1 MSQTI
6 KLKNSVTTTST
17 PATLEQGEVA
27 INVTDKKMWVGNA
40 SLVPVQLLGDGS
52 GIVTAVANG
61 GTGRSSLTANSVI
74 VGNGTSAVAFVAP
87 GTANNVLS
95 SDGTNW
101 LSAPLT
107 VGGTVNVQEFSSS
120 GTWTKPVGCTFVMVE
135 TLGAGGGGGSGGRN
149 SSTAYGGSGGGGG
162 AYTYR
167 LFKSSELSSTEAV
180 TIGAGGTGGAAI
192 SIDDTNGN
200 NGTAGGNTTFGAS
213 LIAYGGQNGRGGNTS
228 KIEGGQGGGVFPN
241 GYPFDGSIYSS
252 PNPSPIQSD
261 RGFGGG
267 YSTPT
272 NVASNP
278 NGGNAG
284 FGGGSGASCNSLVGN
299 GGGSYQGGGGGGNGG
314 NNDEL
319 YTGGNGG
326 GLTGVGTGGAG
337 GSGSAG
343 SAGGYR
349 QGGGGGQGTTSSI
362 AYAGG
367 AGGVAGGG
375 GGGGSSKN
383 GYASGAGGNGGNGFC
398 RVYSW

>member
-6 KLKNSVTTTST
+6 KLKNSVTATNT
-17 PATLEQGEVA
+17 PATLDRGEVA

-52 GIVTAVANG
+52 GIVTLVANG
-61 GTGRSSLTANSVI
+61 GTGRSSLTANNVV
-74 VGNGTSAVAFVAP
+74 VGNGTSAVNFVAP

-107 VGGTVNVQEFSSS
+107 VGGTVNLQEFASS
-120 GTWTKPVGCTFVMVE
+120 GTWTKPVSCTFVMVE

-149 SSTAYGGSGGGGG
+149 SSTANGGSAGGGG
-162 AYTYR
+162 AYSYR
-167 LFKSSELSSTEAV
+167 LFKASELSSTESV
-180 TIGAGGTGGAAI
+180 TIGAGGTGGVAI
-192 SIDDTNGN
+192 SVDDTNGN
-200 NGTAGGNTTFGAS
+200 NGTAGGNTTFGSS
-213 LIAYGGQNGRGGNTS
+213 LIAYGGSLGRGGNTS
-228 KIEGGQGGGVFPN
+228 GIEGGQGGGVMASGRPS
-241 GYPFDGSIYSS
+241 DGSIYAS

-267 YSTPT
+267 SATPT
-272 NVASNP
+272 DVASNP

-284 FGGGSGASCNSLVGN
+284 FGGGSGASCNGQIGS

-314 NNDEL
+314 TNTNA
-319 YTGGNGG
+319 NGG
-326 GLTGVGTGGAG
+326 AGGGKTGVGTGAAG
-337 GSGSAG
+337 GSSSAG

-349 QGGGGGQGTTSSI
+349 EGGGGGYGTSSAV

-367 AGGVAGGG
+367 AGGTAGGG
-375 GGGGSSKN
+375 GGGGSSVN
-383 GYASGAGGNGGNGFC
+383 SYNSGAGGNGGNGFC